1 MKKELLFITSQ
12 LPYPPVKG
20 GVSTSWNLIKY
31 LSQHFQTGM
40 ITILKWDDP
49 DHEHEFLS
57 KVNLIE
63 YFSFELNIER
73 TPQTVIKSYLKNVP
87 INLVRNY
94 HPQLAEKIHQW
105 VDEYEYVLVDHYE
118 MFQYI
123 PDHVKAK
130 TIMHEH
136 NAEYIM
142 WQRYSEVSNHPLKK
156 LVTALE
162 SKRIKKMEEQFCNRA
177 DMVLANPNDKEVLSQ
192 LVNGSARIEEIV
204 PCGEDFML
212 DWPDLQ
218 WENTEESLLYI
229 GALTWEANAD
239 GLIWFINEGWKKLK
253 TVRPAVKL
261 YIVGKDPDER
271 LIELSRQNPDIIL
284 TGFVENL
291 EDYYSKCRIFITP
304 LRFGSGVKLKVINA
318 MFRGLPV
325 VTTPIGSE
333 GLPAENGNHLYHTQE
348 IDEFVGFC
356 EELLTNQESWER
368 LRTESRQLMKKHF
381 SWAIQLDRI
390 KNHIRSL

>member
-1 MKKELLFITSQ
+1 
-12 LPYPPVKG
+12 
-20 GVSTSWNLIKY
+20 
-31 LSQHFQTGM
+31 
-40 ITILKWDDP
+40 
-49 DHEHEFLS
+49 
-57 KVNLIE
+57 
-63 YFSFELNIER
+63 
-73 TPQTVIKSYLKNVP
+73 
-87 INLVRNY
+87 
-94 HPQLAEKIHQW
+94 
-105 VDEYEYVLVDHYE
+105 
-118 MFQYI
+118 
-123 PDHVKAK
+123 
-130 TIMHEH
+130 
-136 NAEYIM
+136 AEYIM

>member
-261 YIVGKDPDER
+261 YIVGKDPDAR